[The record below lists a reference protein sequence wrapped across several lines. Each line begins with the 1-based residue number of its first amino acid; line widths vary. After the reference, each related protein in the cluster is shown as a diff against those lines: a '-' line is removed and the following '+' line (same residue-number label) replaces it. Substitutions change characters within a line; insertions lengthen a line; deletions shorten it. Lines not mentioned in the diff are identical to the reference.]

1 MQDKINFLHKV
12 FGKSKLQNNKI
23 ELMVP
28 CPFCKAK
35 NKLKMNIR
43 LDSDL
48 WHCWVCNEKGRS
60 LGRLIKQQKPAKVAE
75 YFERF
80 AKNFTYNNNLQ
91 ITDQFDPVCIPEGFS
106 LVMENMHNPSAI
118 AIYRYARSR
127 GLTDADLWQN
137 RIGFTEDWSLKR
149 RMIIPSFDEDGNLNY
164 WTARSIDPENKYR
177 YINAKANKREIVFN
191 EIDLDYSLPIH
202 LVEGPFDLLKTRH
215 TNSTCLLGSSLSENS
230 LLFYKLVAFCDDIV
244 LCLDN
249 DAQSKQDTIAESLMS
264 YDKDVYYVDP
274 PEFESDWGECNKQMV
289 SESFSAAKK
298 YHKNSR
304 LFRMINKL

>member
-1 MQDKINFLHKV
+1 MQDKINFLNRV

-28 CPFCKAK
+28 CPFCKATK
-35 NKLKMNIR
+35 KLKMNIR

-60 LGRLIKQQKPAKVAE
+60 LGRLIKQKNPSKVPE

-80 AKNFTYNNNLQ
+80 AKNFTYNNHSSADL
-91 ITDQFDPVCIPEGFS
+91 QFDPVCIPEGFL
-106 LVMENMHNPSAI
+106 LVMDNLKNPA
-118 AIYRYARSR
+118 ARAVYRYAKAR
-127 GLTDADLWQN
+127 GLTDADIWQN
-137 RIGFTEDWSLKR
+137 RIGFTEEWSLKR
-149 RMIIPSFDEDGNLNY
+149 RMIIPSFDEEGNLNY

-191 EIDLDYSLPIH
+191 EIDLDYSRPIH

-215 TNSTCLLGSSLSENS
+215 MNSTCLLGSSLSENS
-230 LLFYKLVAFCDDIV
+230 LLFYKLVAYCDDIV
-244 LCLDN
+244 LCLDT
-249 DAQSKQDTIAESLMS
+249 DAQSKQDLIADSFMS
-264 YDKDVYYVDP
+264 YDKEVHYVDP
-274 PEFESDWGECNKQMV
+274 PPDSDWGDCNKDQV
-289 SESFSAAKK
+289 SAAFSELKK
-298 YHKNSR
+298 YNKNSR